1 MGLQLPGELI
11 TALGWIG
18 YTWPEADEEK
28 LFEMGQAWI
37 SFAGRIGAAAGEADA
52 AAGQVWAQNTGPA
65 VQAFQK
71 WWTGEQHGP
80 LVLRDGTQAA
90 VILGAGLIIC
100 AAIVLALKIA
110 VIVQLAI
117 LAFEVAQAI
126 ATAVVTLGASLAEI
140 PIFQM
145 ITREIVGMLIDQ
157 VIGQLLDA

>member
-18 YTWPEADEEK
+18 YTWPEADEVK

-37 SFAGRIGAAAGEADA
+37 EFAGRIGTAAGEADA
-52 AAGQVWAQNTGPA
+52 AAAQVWTQNVGPA
-65 VQAFQK
+65 VAAFQK
-71 WWTGEQHGP
+71 WWGGEQNGP
-80 LVLRDGTQAA
+80 LVLHDSMPAA
-90 VILGAGLIIC
+90 VLLGAGLIIC

-126 ATAVVTLGASLAEI
+126 ATAVVTFGASLAEI
-140 PIFQM
+140 PVFQV
-145 ITREIVGMLIDQ
+145 ITREIVGALIDQ
-157 VIGQLLDA
+157 VVNRLLDA